1 VYKKGSFDLYY
12 DFYIILNVILQ
23 QNVLIHFLRSQKEV
37 QTRQKL
43 FLFEKKDGCLFCVN
57 KKKIE
62 WPFDACVNK
71 TPHQLFRAEL
81 TKQIY
86 K

>member
-12 DFYIILNVILQ
+12 DFYVILNVILQ

-57 KKKIE
+57 KKE
-62 WPFDACVNK
+62 NRVAF
-71 TPHQLFRAEL
+71 
-81 TKQIY
+81 
-86 K
+86 